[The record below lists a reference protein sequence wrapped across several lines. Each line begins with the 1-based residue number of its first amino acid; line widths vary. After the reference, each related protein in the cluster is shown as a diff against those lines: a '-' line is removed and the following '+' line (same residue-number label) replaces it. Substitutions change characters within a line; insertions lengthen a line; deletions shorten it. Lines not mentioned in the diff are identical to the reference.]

1 MPVPSGIGGHLD
13 HLSDDFRARSVP
25 IFVFNSN
32 RPTLATPLTLHP
44 LPIQKPTP
52 YQLTGPGAP
61 FYPCFSTSGT
71 ILSKKKAPRALTY
84 SPPALYQH
92 PIHSTPAPEVLEGT
106 LVVPFQSSPTLKL
119 AVSPETGPHT
129 HFTQSDP
136 TLTHLPT
143 HSSHSTILHGLYSH
157 QCPPYQIHPPI
168 QYIHLVK
175 HRCKSSHRM
184 QTPL

>member
-1 MPVPSGIGGHLD
+1 MPNRHFFDSTRLFWQHDTTLPSPFL
-13 HLSDDFRARSVP
+13 F
-25 IFVFNSN
+25 
-32 RPTLATPLTLHP
+32 
-44 LPIQKPTP
+44 PTP
-52 YQLTGPGAP
+52 INSLGLGPP
-61 FYPCFSTSGT
+61 FFSTPST
-71 ILSKKKAPRALTY
+71 ISSKEKAPRASTY
-84 SPPALYQH
+84 LPPTPYQH
-92 PIHSTPAPEVLEGT
+92 PIHSKLTPEVLEGT

-175 HRCKSSHRM
+175 HCCKSSHCM